1 MSTSTAGKVSR
12 FEWYTSLGRGRG
24 RLLGGCWL
32 KVECKYE
39 DEMEGKNE
47 AASAVSAAAI
57 ILRGRVPVIVET
69 YCIRNLV
76 EDVKLGIILVKIK
89 MSIIIIMM
97 LITILSFTLLMTM
110 ARNWQG

>member
-1 MSTSTAGKVSR
+1 MSTSTAGRVSR

-32 KVECKYE
+32 KVECEYE

-57 ILRGRVPVIVET
+57 IICARVRVIVET

-97 LITILSFTLLMTM
+97 LISFTLLMAM